1 MRISLVALTLTALLA
16 TAGPADAKAQS
27 KPCARKGSTTVAAT
41 KRVRVYEVA
50 NQDGGSNLFGCLRA
64 DGKGRLLA
72 KGYDDGLVTSGVYD
86 HVRVAG
92 RFVAWQYTATDI
104 SCKAD
109 CPPGYDPTDVH
120 LSVRDLHRKARV
132 VVDGEI
138 VAKGRLVLTTGGA
151 IAWSASR
158 PDNDA
163 IEAFDAAGKRTL
175 DSGQIPPGSL
185 ALRDGNLAVWK
196 NGVVKRSARLKARG

>member
-1 MRISLVALTLTALLA
+1 MRITLVASAVVALLA
-16 TAGPADAKAQS
+16 TAGPAAAKTDS

-41 KRVRVYEVA
+41 KRVRVYEVP
-50 NQDGGSNLFGCLRA
+50 NKDGASNLFGCLRA
-64 DGKGRLLA
+64 DGKHRILA

-92 RFVAWQYTATDI
+92 RFVAWQYTETDI

-109 CPPGYDPTDVH
+109 CPPGYDPTSAH
-120 LSVRDLHRKARV
+120 LSVRDLRRKGRV
-132 VVDGEI
+132 RVAGEI
-138 VAKGRLVLTTGGA
+138 VPKGRLVLTKGGA

-175 DSGQIPPGSL
+175 DTGQIPPGSL
-185 ALRDGNLAVWK
+185 ALRDGNLATWK
-196 NGVVKRSARLKARG
+196 NGGVERSARLKSRG